1 MANWVTI
8 SGLATAGGT
17 LVLAGATFASVRSA
31 TRAARVAENSMLAGL
46 RPLLMPSRLT
56 DAPQKVGFVD
66 KWFSA
71 PGGGGVA
78 EATDEVVYLRARYA
92 IRPHPSSRPSVTRS
106 RHASVWSS
114 TCSTAITKAG
124 SASSRASR

>member
-1 MANWVTI
+1 
-8 SGLATAGGT
+8 
-17 LVLAGATFASVRSA
+17 
-31 TRAARVAENSMLAGL
+31 MLASL

-78 EATDEVVYLRARYA
+78 EATDEAVARPLHPRA
-92 IRPHPSSRPSVTRS
+92 
-106 RHASVWSS
+106 
-114 TCSTAITKAG
+114 
-124 SASSRASR
+124 